1 MLDLLAID
9 HNKAASPVQAGRKA
23 ESSGDFFSEL
33 LGASG
38 AADDPYDSP
47 RGDDLGASD
56 AGTREPA
63 APEQT
68 PPPADE
74 PSRDEPA
81 DASVRDDRTQE
92 AEDPAADRTKA
103 SDTAAPSDDGQNRD
117 GAQAGPDDGRG
128 QPANPTDGETAAQ
141 QSAAKPAT
149 AGDQIPPQAASQ
161 PSGATP
167 QQAQPAAAAAPVP
180 GTPSAPETA
189 PTTAAAAGPTDPGAE
204 SLPGQTATT
213 GIGSGQGTANQVAG
227 VPPAPPAQGTLPAD
241 DRPPGAWPA
250 EDTAPAGGAP
260 VSKNGESM
268 AETAPKGAMV
278 PGTAGDVAP
287 GEAAARSTAPEL
299 AAAAQQGNK
308 NGERKAGGQGT
319 TPAPGGTTA
328 APDAGQSGQA
338 TSNGQ
343 AAQNATSLA
352 EQLASTTAAGRNFN
366 ALVQGMAANGG
377 DAPAPLQP
385 GGGETV
391 PTQFQ
396 AQQLAAGRGLDG
408 TSGLNGRTAA
418 ASPSGQVAVQIQKA
432 VTAKLSRFSISLEPA
447 ELGRVDVRLEFV
459 RDGQVRATITAE
471 RPETLE
477 LLQKDAQGLERT
489 LRDAGANTKE
499 LSLNFDLS
507 GDGRRE
513 AARNGSDANSGDGQ
527 ANDETANDEADGEES
542 LAEQQG
548 RERRVDGLVDIQ
560 V

>member
-9 HNKAASPVQAGRKA
+9 HNKATSPVQAGRRA
-23 ESSGDFFSEL
+23 EPSGDFFSEL

-38 AADDPYDSP
+38 AADDPHESP

-63 APEQT
+63 APEQN

-92 AEDPAADRTKA
+92 AENPAADRAEATET
-103 SDTAAPSDDGQNRD
+103 SAPSDDGQNRD
-117 GAQAGPDDGRG
+117 GAQAGPDEGRG
-128 QPANPTDGETAAQ
+128 QPAKPTDGETAVQ
-141 QSAAKPAT
+141 QTAAKPAT

-167 QQAQPAAAAAPVP
+167 RQAQPAAAAAPVP
-180 GTPSAPETA
+180 GAPSAPETA
-189 PTTAAAAGPTDPGAE
+189 STTAATAGPTDPGAE
-204 SLPGQTATT
+204 SVPSQTTTT
-213 GIGSGQGTANQVAG
+213 GIGGAQGTANQVAG
-227 VPPAPPAQGTLPAD
+227 APADPPAQGTPPAS
-241 DRPPGAWPA
+241 DRPPGAGPA
-250 EDTAPAGGAP
+250 EDTAPAGGVP
-260 VSKNGESM
+260 VTKNGEVV
-268 AETAPKGAMV
+268 AETPPKGAMV
-278 PGTAGDVAP
+278 PGPSGDVAP
-287 GEAAARSTAPEL
+287 GETAARSTAPEL

-308 NGERKAGGQGT
+308 SGERKAGGQGT

-328 APDAGQSGQA
+328 TPEAGQSGQA

-343 AAQNATSLA
+343 AAQNAASLA
-352 EQLASTTAAGRNFN
+352 EQLASTTAAGRSFS

-385 GGGETV
+385 GGGETA

-408 TSGLNGRTAA
+408 ASGLSGRTAA

-489 LRDAGANTKE
+489 LRDAGTNTKE

-527 ANDETANDEADGEES
+527 ANDETANDEAGGEES

-548 RERRVDGLVDIQ
+548 PERRVDGLVDIQ